1 MSDVP
6 MASPQAIFRTERL
19 IVRPYTA
26 EDRSFVLDMYSRQE
40 VQRFIGTQTPLAS
53 MEEAADLLMRWRS
66 ATSINPLLGICAV
79 TLRATRKP
87 VGTVMLKMA
96 PLSADAQPM
105 PLSDDYEVG
114 WHLHPDYWGHGYA
127 TEASAGALQR
137 GFQAGIAEILS
148 VMHPDNAPSR
158 RVAQRLGMVYVGR
171 TRRYYSAEADVY
183 RATAANTPMP
193 TN

>member
-1 MSDVP
+1 
-6 MASPQAIFRTERL
+6 
-19 IVRPYTA
+19 
-26 EDRSFVLDMYSRQE
+26 
-40 VQRFIGTQTPLAS
+40 
-53 MEEAADLLMRWRS
+53 
-66 ATSINPLLGICAV
+66 
-79 TLRATRKP
+79 
-87 VGTVMLKMA
+87 MLKMA

>member
-1 MSDVP
+1 

-26 EDRSFVLDMYSRQE
+26 KDRSFVLDMYSRQE
-40 VQRFIGTQTPLAS
+40 VQRFIGTQRPLES
-53 MEEAADLLMRWRS
+53 MEEAAALLMRWRS
-66 ATSINPLLGICAV
+66 ANSINPLLGIWAV
-79 TLRATRKP
+79 TLRATREP

-127 TEASAGALQR
+127 TEAAAGALQR
-137 GFQAGIAEILS
+137 GFEAGIAEIVS

-183 RATAANTPMP
+183 RATAADTPML